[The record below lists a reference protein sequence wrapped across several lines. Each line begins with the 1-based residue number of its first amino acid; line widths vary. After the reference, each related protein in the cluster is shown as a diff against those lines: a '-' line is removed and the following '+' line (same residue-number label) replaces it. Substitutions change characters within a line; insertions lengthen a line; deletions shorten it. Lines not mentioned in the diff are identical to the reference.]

1 MVNLKPT
8 IFSFLLCLTSTLSFA
23 QGLLVYPKDS
33 AVFDVTEIQFE
44 WNSKNGAND
53 YHLQIADDPTFT
65 NLIVNNSN
73 LTSLSYLAQNL
84 NPNSVYYWRVKPNN
98 FSWSSIYS
106 FTIVDFRTWPELEFM
121 LDPDNVVLDANGK
134 VEQWTDLSG
143 NGHHFGQ
150 NTESNRP
157 SIGMGEGVNQQKV
170 INFEPNLNNNLSG
183 GDLSNLSAGEIFA
196 FTKKNNAVPLQN
208 SYSGIWRFGSS
219 ADIEFYPYTSGHANL
234 AFGRSL
240 RTPILDINDLFNL
253 KSPHLLNISSQDLF
267 KVNINNTNILTSGTG
282 IVSFPSSTNIGKSN
296 GNYYFDGQFGQIL
309 LFNTV
314 LSDSLRNLVYGQM
327 QSKYAP
333 PVNLGHN
340 ISYQYGFCKDTTLY
354 AGKRFT
360 SYLWSDG
367 STADSLVV
375 SEPGTYWVEVEDIF
389 GFISRDTIE
398 VVSGLNYPTT
408 QLYCQNDSIIWQTG
422 LGQQYSYLWS
432 DGSTADTLVINSPGS
447 YHVTVTDTNGCVF
460 KSDTLSFQEDLFPT
474 SATLGPDL
482 NLCSGNTLS
491 LSTGASEAVSYLWN
505 TGSTDA
511 SIVIVNTGEYSVE
524 VVNIN
529 GCVAKDTVQVNIIG
543 SAPNIA
549 FSVPETICLN
559 AEATFQDMSI
569 PTDGATIN
577 DWEWVILSDTITNNI
592 GTWQADSVG
601 VFDIQ
606 YTIGTT
612 SGCFSDTTF
621 SITVRPLPIVSM
633 QTQGV
638 CQDDEIQF
646 YAGQLTPTFI
656 DTWEWNYGD
665 VASGAENTSFLQ
677 NSTHKFSMSGAY
689 DITLIGTDIY
699 GCADTITEVFFVQ
712 PKPIA
717 NFIGLDICAGNVV
730 DFENTSTIEV
740 GGTIATYQW
749 DFGDGNYSGQTSPNK
764 PYVTHGDY
772 MVSLV
777 AISNMG
783 CSDTTSRMVKV
794 HALPQVDYV
803 VEQACAKTAT
813 RLIDNSFVP
822 NGSVALVDWSVNN
835 APPLTGFVVEKNF
848 PIGGTYN
855 LKQTVKSAFGCNN
868 SLETTFQIYNEIRAD
883 FVHLPTVFV
892 ANEPVQFHST
902 SIGANSYFWKFGDF
916 ATSTQTDTT
925 IVFTENQIGEEIEI
939 SLTVSNNYDCVDSI
953 SLSNAVIGR
962 DTDLALTQIFLSE
975 DDGFTTIGV
984 RMENNGSTPIENV
997 EFAISEAGKG
1007 TFKEIWS
1014 GFLAGG
1020 ESIIHVL
1027 SSQHTTGIPEMQ
1039 KEHHFFCVKGRL
1051 LNSLFE
1057 EENLA
1062 NNEVCLSKTDAD
1074 FVLIRPFPNP
1084 INDLMTVRFIANVKT
1099 ENDLVI
1105 YDALGQE
1112 VYRYDS
1118 VSLEVGITDIAIDTQ
1133 SWRTGV
1139 YVVKFGMSEV
1149 NVVK

>member
-1 MVNLKPT
+1 MRKNLT
-8 IFSFLLCLTSTLSFA
+8 LTGCLILLFNFFTHSQVSLVFPQDNYVLHETS
-23 QGLLVYPKDS
+23 
-33 AVFDVTEIQFE
+33 INFE
-44 WNSKNGAND
+44 WNIETSATA
-53 YHLQIADDPTFT
+53 YQIQIATDNAFLAP
-65 NLIVNNSN
+65 IVNINGLSN
-73 LTSLSYLAQNL
+73 TNYQADDLDENQQ
-84 NPNSVYYWRVKPNN
+84 YYWRVKSNSG
-98 FSWSSIYS
+98 SWSSGFS
-106 FTIVDFRTWPELEFM
+106 FRIVDFSLMPEVEMWMTGDSVKLDSEGRVEKWYNLKNNGLEFSQNS
-121 LDPDNVVLDANGK
+121 LNLRPFVNYNNIINHPEIEFNADDGLFLENV
-134 VEQWTDLSG
+134 DLS
-143 NGHHFGQ
+143 H
-150 NTESNRP
+150 
-157 SIGMGEGVNQQKV
+157 
-170 INFEPNLNNNLSG
+170 LSG
-183 GDLSNLSAGEIFA
+183 GEVFSFLRLESNNPAIE
-196 FTKKNNAVPLQN
+196 K
-208 SYSGIWRFGSS
+208 SGLWRFGTHSFS
-219 ADIEFYPYTSGHANL
+219 DHYPYTNGQIYTSFGNSQRFNFPVPTNFNFTKHHVLNIQSGGVFKFKLDQNEVFTSSSSSPNFNANSMVGHSPNGQR
-234 AFGRSL
+234 F
-240 RTPILDINDLFNL
+240 LDGYIAELI
-253 KSPHLLNISSQDLF
+253 LLNTVSNDTLNEL
-267 KVNINNTNILTSGTG
+267 VNE
-282 IVSFPSSTNIGKSN
+282 
-296 GNYYFDGQFGQIL
+296 YF
-309 LFNTV
+309 
-314 LSDSLRNLVYGQM
+314 RY
-327 QSKYAP
+327 KYAP
-333 PVNLGHN
+333 PVNLGQN
-340 ISYQYGFCKDTTLY
+340 ISHTLCDSILY
-354 AGKRFT
+354 AGKHFT

-367 STADSLVV
+367 STADSLIINN
-375 SEPGTYWVEVEDIF
+375 SGTYWVEVEDIF
-389 GFISRDTIE
+389 GNISSDTIE
-398 VVSGLNYPTT
+398 VILSEFQYPSSEI
-408 QLYCQNDSIIWQTG
+408 YCPNGSITWNPN
-422 LGQQYSYLWS
+422 LGSTHSFLWS
-432 DGSTADTLVINSPGS
+432 DGSTAETLVIDSPGDVS
-447 YHVTVTDTNGCVF
+447 VTVYGMNGCVF

-1027 SSQHTTGIPEMQ
+1027 SSQHTTGISEMQ